1 MLKLSNDEIVQL
13 YLKKSCNISATCSAL
28 NISRTTWYRWL
39 KGDPELKQLINDSEQ
54 ALLDNAETMLYKK
67 VTEGDLTAII
77 FTLKTK
83 GKNRGY
89 TERVEFDDV
98 VDTKVL
104 TREEKIARA
113 RELEE
118 KARKLKNHNKS
129 IDS

>member
-28 NISRTTWYRWL
+28 KISRTTWYRWL

>member
-118 KARKLKNHNKS
+118 KARKLKNHNKQN
-129 IDS
+129 